1 MQLGGGSK
9 ILAGIKYVYLI
20 AFFAL
25 LSGMFYPVITH
36 SSGYS
41 VIEGILIL
49 FVGLAGAVL
58 LYKAGT
64 SDRHQKAY
72 LVAGFAILA
81 ISLTLV
87 YVALGKF

>member
-36 SSGYS
+36 SSGDS